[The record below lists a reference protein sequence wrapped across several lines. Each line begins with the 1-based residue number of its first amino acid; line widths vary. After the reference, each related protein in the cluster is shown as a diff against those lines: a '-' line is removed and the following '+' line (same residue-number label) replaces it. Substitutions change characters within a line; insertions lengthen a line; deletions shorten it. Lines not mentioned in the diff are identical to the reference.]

1 MSDDD
6 RVYFERR
13 AEQEIACAQRSSNR
27 HAVAVHYALSEL
39 YLARVAAADDGR
51 GDEKGPSQPAD
62 RSTNSSDPSRSRTNE

>member
-13 AEQEIACAQRSSNR
+13 AEQEIECARRSSNR

-39 YLARVAAADDGR
+39 YLARVAAANG
-51 GDEKGPSQPAD
+51 GAKP
-62 RSTNSSDPSRSRTNE
+62 PSRFAGRTEED